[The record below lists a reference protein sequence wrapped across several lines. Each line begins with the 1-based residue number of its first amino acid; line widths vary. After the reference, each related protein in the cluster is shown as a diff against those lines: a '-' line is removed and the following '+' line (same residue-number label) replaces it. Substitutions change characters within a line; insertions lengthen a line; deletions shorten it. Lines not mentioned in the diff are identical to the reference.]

1 MGYTEA
7 ALVLILSTTSGEI
20 LDKQIVRTFAKD
32 YHCIQFYFDPRYNK
46 HLQQHGFDYWLKHR
60 EYAQPGY
67 TISFRCKNV
76 GPYYT
81 A

>member
-20 LDKQIVRTFAKD
+20 LDQQVVRTFAKD
-32 YHCIQFYFDPRYNK
+32 YHCVQFYFDPKYERP
-46 HLQQHGFDYWLKHR
+46 LQQHGFDYWLEHR
-60 EYAQPGY
+60 KYAQPGY
-67 TISFRCKNV
+67 TISFRCKSV

>member
-7 ALVLILSTTSGEI
+7 ALVLILSTSSGDV

-32 YHCIQFYFDPRYNK
+32 YHCVQFYFDPRYEK
-46 HLQQHGFDYWLKHR
+46 TLQQHGFDYWLKNR
-60 EYAQPGY
+60 QFAQPGY
-67 TISFRCKNV
+67 TIQFICKHI

>member
-7 ALVLILSTTSGEI
+7 ALILILSTPSGDV
-20 LDKQIVRTFAKD
+20 LDKQIVRTFVKD
-32 YHCIQFYFDPRYNK
+32 YHCVQFYFDPKYQEAF
-46 HLQQHGFDYWLKHR
+46 QQHGFDYWLEHR
-60 EYAQPGY
+60 EYAHPGY
-67 TISFRCKNV
+67 TISFQCKNV